1 MEWDVVIAG
10 GGPNGLMLAGE
21 LALHGVRPLVL
32 ERRTGPMTEQRANGL
47 VGQVVRMLDR
57 RGLYARLTGTDEP
70 PRPAP
75 NFMFA
80 AFPLPLHQ
88 LPDNPVYTM
97 LVPQQRIEDVLGEWA
112 AELGAEIRRGVEV
125 TGFRHVDGPGVV
137 VETSDGPVAARW
149 LVGADGGHSPVRKL
163 TGIDFPG
170 VTTDDT
176 VSRAAHVSVPPE
188 LVNPAGGLTVP
199 GYGVIPA
206 FLHHRTERGLISYAR
221 FPNGKQLVSVNE
233 RGVAP
238 DGPMTIEELREAARR
253 VLGVPLDIGP
263 PAGDG
268 PHLLRRGTGSNT
280 RLADRYRAGQVLL
293 LGDAAHVHS
302 ALGGPGLNLGLQ
314 DAVNLGWKLA
324 AEVRGHAPEGLVDTY
339 ESERRPV
346 AERVVM
352 HTQAQHVLTGP
363 GPEIT
368 ALRTLFGEMLT
379 DRAALAR
386 VADLLAGSGF
396 TYPGA
401 GPWAPDLTLADGTR
415 LDELT
420 RDGGPLLIDRGGFAS
435 RLAGRDGLADRLAG
449 HDGAADRAAGRVRVV
464 TDPGPGPSLMLRP
477 DCYLAWT
484 SDEPEEALA
493 SAITRWFVPHREVAV
508 QHRA

>member
-1 MEWDVVIAG
+1 
-10 GGPNGLMLAGE
+10 
-21 LALHGVRPLVL
+21 
-32 ERRTGPMTEQRANGL
+32 
-47 VGQVVRMLDR
+47 
-57 RGLYARLTGTDEP
+57 
-70 PRPAP
+70 
-75 NFMFA
+75 
-80 AFPLPLHQ
+80 
-88 LPDNPVYTM
+88 
-97 LVPQQRIEDVLGEWA
+97 
-112 AELGAEIRRGVEV
+112 
-125 TGFRHVDGPGVV
+125 
-137 VETSDGPVAARW
+137 
-149 LVGADGGHSPVRKL
+149 
-163 TGIDFPG
+163 
-170 VTTDDT
+170 
-176 VSRAAHVSVPPE
+176 
-188 LVNPAGGLTVP
+188 
-199 GYGVIPA
+199 
-206 FLHHRTERGLISYAR
+206 
-221 FPNGKQLVSVNE
+221 
-233 RGVAP
+233 
-238 DGPMTIEELREAARR
+238 
-253 VLGVPLDIGP
+253 
-263 PAGDG
+263 
-268 PHLLRRGTGSNT
+268 
-280 RLADRYRAGQVLL
+280 
-293 LGDAAHVHS
+293 VHS

-339 ESERRPV
+339 EWERRPV

-435 RLAGRDGLADRLAG
+435 RLAAQAGLADPLAARDGLADRAAARDGLADRLAG